1 MRNGRWSKA
10 MDYGEGNANNSGW
23 PDTLPWFAGKD
34 GMENIYN
41 GLLKHGFNESDAG
54 KVIGQNWFDF
64 LEQGL
69 KPLAWTA
76 SSKDFLASYCVK
88 PL

>member
-1 MRNGRWSKA
+1 
-10 MDYGEGNANNSGW
+10 
-23 PDTLPWFAGKD
+23 LPWFAGKD

-54 KVIGQNWFDF
+54 KVIGQNWFGF

-69 KPLAWTA
+69 KPLA
-76 SSKDFLASYCVK
+76 
-88 PL
+88 